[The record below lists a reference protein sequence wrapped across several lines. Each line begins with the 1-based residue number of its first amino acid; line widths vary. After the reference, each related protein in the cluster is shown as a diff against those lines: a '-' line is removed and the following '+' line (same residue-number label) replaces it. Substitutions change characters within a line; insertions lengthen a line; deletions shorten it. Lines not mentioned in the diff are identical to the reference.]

1 MNKAEKIKIVFL
13 SGLMPFLSST
23 YPIEKNI
30 KKSKN
35 NIIAS
40 LTFKFSTKVIKANNI
55 IWLISSTG
63 PPISGIGFL

>member
-1 MNKAEKIKIVFL
+1 MNKAEKLKL
-13 SGLMPFLSST
+13 SLRGLMPFLSST
-23 YPIEKNI
+23 YPMEKNT

-40 LTFKFSTKVIKANNI
+40 LALKFNTKVIRANKI